1 MASKNNGN
9 DNVGMGLKVT
19 KTHSDEQARKQKI
32 RHLKQE
38 ISRKASMANKRLK
51 RLEKND
57 LTSVP
62 AYRQYVKGGGVKF
75 SVKGKNYNE
84 LQAELARVNHFIDS
98 KTSTIRGANSVLK
111 DVANTAHIKYNN
123 ISELYSN
130 VNTFFALTNKV
141 SDYLNATGQSAL
153 AIGYQRIWEAIN
165 KYVEQ
170 DGKILLD
177 TTRDLAKALP
187 EIAELTGDIYFQ
199 HAMDGFDDV
208 LDL

>member
-1 MASKNNGN
+1 MAK
-9 DNVGMGLKVT
+9 KVDIKIT
-19 KTHSDEQARKQKI
+19 KTQSDDELVKQRI
-32 RHLKQE
+32 RALKAD
-38 ISRKASMANKRLK
+38 ISKKASMANKRLK

-62 AYRQYVKGGGVKF
+62 AYREYVRGGGVKF
-75 SVKGKNYNE
+75 SVKGKSYNE

-98 KTSTIRGANSVLK
+98 KTSTVRGTNTVLR
-111 DVANTAHIKYNN
+111 DVANTAKIKYNN
-123 ISELYSN
+123 VKELHSN
-130 VNTFFALTNKV
+130 VNAFFQLTNKV

-170 DGKILLD
+170 EGTILLD
-177 TTRDLAKALP
+177 TTRDLAKTLP
-187 EIAELTGDIYFQ
+187 EIADLTGDLYFQ
-199 HAMDGFDDV
+199 HAMEGFDDV

>member
-1 MASKNNGN
+1 MAK
-9 DNVGMGLKVT
+9 KVDIKIT
-19 KTHSDEQARKQKI
+19 KTQSDDELVKQRI
-32 RHLKQE
+32 RALKAD
-38 ISRKASMANKRLK
+38 ISKKASMANKRLK

-62 AYRQYVKGGGVKF
+62 AYREYVRGGGVKF
-75 SVKGKNYNE
+75 SVKGKSYNE

-98 KTSTIRGANSVLK
+98 KTSTVRGTNTVLR
-111 DVANTAHIKYNN
+111 DVANTAKIKYNN
-123 ISELYSN
+123 VKELHSN
-130 VNTFFALTNKV
+130 VNAFFQLTNKV

-170 DGKILLD
+170 EGTILLD
-177 TTRDLAKALP
+177 TTRDLAKTLP
-187 EIAELTGDIYFQ
+187 EIADLTVYLYFQ
-199 HAMDGFDDV
+199 HAMEGFDDV